1 MYKNAFFLLIF
12 VFLAFNLNAAYSIS
26 KNGYALL
33 LLGNDAL
40 APESG
45 WTNHA
50 ETAQLINYGT
60 SRDMVLVD
68 DARPVANSKASYIA
82 APGVTFM
89 VQGFEPQKT
98 YYMWIDFV
106 RFTFKKNPGIYS
118 KLMVF
123 VDGRQVDELTWG
135 EISTD
140 RLYKIEL
147 PLDLTYDGSANITF
161 KENSMNYGHWGIW
174 DIIVASGNL
183 PEGSYFADD
192 VQNMNQ
198 MTPMENPTSERPA
211 EPQREELNN
220 NSNSGAQP
228 SPQTQSTPNRTPRER
243 SNSNSNS
250 SSSSPTTSQPR
261 RSSPQRSTPRRTT
274 PPRQTQ
280 EPQVP
285 TVDAPTEPVDDG
297 YRIDMPQIPDPP
309 GQ

>member
-220 NSNSGAQP
+220 NSNSGAQTVATNTEY
-228 SPQTQSTPNRTPRER
+228 SPIEHQENGQTQTQTPVHHHQRHRSRDDPHRSGLHHVEQHHRDRLRNRRY
-243 SNSNSNS
+243 
-250 SSSSPTTSQPR
+250 QL
-261 RSSPQRSTPRRTT
+261 
-274 PPRQTQ
+274 
-280 EPQVP
+280 
-285 TVDAPTEPVDDG
+285 
-297 YRIDMPQIPDPP
+297 
-309 GQ
+309 